1 MRWAADN
8 AERIRAADPDMPDG
22 IFNRTADNWSPL
34 LAIADAAGGEWPAR
48 ARRAAQRAGTAPGD
62 EHSVNVQLLA
72 DIRAIFSERGVD
84 RLPSAKL
91 VEHLAA
97 IEGRPWAEWKAGR
110 SITANGL
117 ARLLGPFGIAP
128 DTIRIGDRT
137 MKGYLLAR
145 FEDDAFKRY
154 LPPTAVQGVT
164 P

>member
-1 MRWAADN
+1 M
-8 AERIRAADPDMPDG
+8 
-22 IFNRTADNWSPL
+22 
-34 LAIADAAGGEWPAR
+34 AGAGAPR
-48 ARRAAQRAGTAPGD
+48 GPTAGTAPGD
-62 EHSVNVQLLA
+62 DHSVNVQLLA

-110 SITANGL
+110 SITANGV

-154 LPPTAVQGVT
+154 LPPTAVQA
-164 P
+164 